1 MWQKPYRQRGNWCSR
16 IGLGAIIGIVL
27 ILLSASNRS
36 VDLSY
41 HNQVLAAVNSLNS
54 SNSPDSPSYSQEAK
68 MQAEL
73 ERLAREDALGLLKLA
88 LKNYQNAVR
97 DYVCTFIKQERIDGH
112 LNEEEKIRV
121 CFKEA
126 PFSVMMS
133 WCEPKGLVDKV
144 LYVDKD
150 NNSIMLVRPT
160 GLAGM
165 LVNTVR
171 RDVHDPK
178 VKKITLRTPAQFGFG
193 RSLQDIIAVCEQ
205 AQQNGDLTTD
215 YLGIKKMDGRDCL
228 VLVRKLP
235 MDKGY
240 PSAKLVVYLDKEYLL
255 PTRVESYD
263 AAGNRFSLYM
273 YLDVRFNLGLTDE
286 LFSPQ
291 ANGMDG

>member
-1 MWQKPYRQRGNWCSR
+1 
-16 IGLGAIIGIVL
+16 
-27 ILLSASNRS
+27 
-36 VDLSY
+36 
-41 HNQVLAAVNSLNS
+41 
-54 SNSPDSPSYSQEAK
+54 

-73 ERLAREDALGLLKLA
+73 ERMAREDHVGLLKLA
-88 LKNYQNAVR
+88 LKNYQNSVR

-112 LNEEEKIRV
+112 LNEEEKLRV
-121 CFKEA
+121 CCKEA

-144 LYVDKD
+144 LYVDKN
-150 NNSIMLVRPT
+150 NNSTMLVRPT

-165 LVNTVR
+165 LVHTVR
-171 RDVHDPK
+171 RDVHDPR

-193 RSLQDIIAVCEQ
+193 RSLQDIIEVYEQ
-205 AQQNGDLTTD
+205 AEQNGVLDTD
-215 YLGIKKMDGRDCL
+215 YLGIKKVDGRDCL

-240 PSAKLVVYLDKEYLL
+240 PAAKLVVYLDKDYLL

-263 AAGNRFSLYM
+263 AADNRFSLYM